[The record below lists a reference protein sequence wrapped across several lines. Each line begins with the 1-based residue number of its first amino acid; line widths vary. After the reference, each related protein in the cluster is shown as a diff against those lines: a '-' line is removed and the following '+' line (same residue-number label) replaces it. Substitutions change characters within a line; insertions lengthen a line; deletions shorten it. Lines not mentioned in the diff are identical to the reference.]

1 MRLYAALED
10 ASRNGNQGRVQ
21 KIVRLKLVA
30 VGKGNQLVKGFG
42 LQPLLKFL
50 RQGDGEGGELAYDRS
65 ARLILDPAHGQKA
78 VFHLGVG
85 GFNGR
90 IVQSAAHVIVPAQ
103 GITLLPGGQRFPGDG
118 G

>member
-10 ASRNGNQGRVQ
+10 ASRNGQQRRVK
-21 KIVRLKLVA
+21 KIVRAKFA
-30 VGKGNQLVKGFG
+30 AIAKGNQLVKGFG

-78 VFHLGVG
+78 VFHLGIG
-85 GFNGR
+85 GLHHCILQNAIGR
-90 IVQSAAHVIVPAQ
+90 IPAQ
-103 GITLLPGGQRFPGDG
+103 RVPLLTGGQRFPGDG